1 MTEGP
6 KSKGSGSLSYYTP
19 FLGHPL
25 LLAKPYPEIQ
35 QSRDTPFRT
44 LRLDP
49 FVVLIRFQHANRA
62 CFSMIYV
69 DFSVL

>member
-1 MTEGP
+1 M
-6 KSKGSGSLSYYTP
+6 GSGSPSYHTP

-25 LLAKPYPEIQ
+25 LLAKPYPEIW

-44 LRLDP
+44 LLLDP
-49 FVVLIRFQHANRA
+49 FVVLIHFQRANRQ